1 MTTKR
6 FKRFYFKEEVIKRS
20 KMYGYLVKEVS
31 IYYLDREGCPHL
43 IDRIQYQTGCTP
55 GVRQEVFNYL
65 CSKGYIPKKF
75 HGDYYGEACPYKTIK
90 LFEMF

>member
-31 IYYLDREGCPHL
+31 IYHLDREGCPHL

-75 HGDYYGEACPYKTIK
+75 HGDYYGEAQPYKTIK
-90 LFEMF
+90 LLEMF